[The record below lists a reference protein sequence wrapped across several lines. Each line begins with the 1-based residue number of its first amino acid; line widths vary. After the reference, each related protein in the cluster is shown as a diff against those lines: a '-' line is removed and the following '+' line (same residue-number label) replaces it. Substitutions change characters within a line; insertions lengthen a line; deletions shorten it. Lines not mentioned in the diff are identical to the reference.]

1 MLTIRSAQWPQ
12 DVAVLS
18 GLDTSFTIERIYRPV
33 REELSF
39 RLVEESVNPPLHKQY
54 AFQPADPAERQNW
67 DYTAIA
73 EEEGRLAGFMAAQYV
88 SWNRRV
94 VLWHLYVMPAYR
106 RLGVGTQLL
115 AALETYA
122 LSVEARCLWLETQN
136 TNYPAIQFY
145 RRSGFMFC
153 GFDESLYD
161 PETLANEEVA
171 LFFARPI
178 LTSARNDLL

>member
-1 MLTIRSAQWPQ
+1 MLTIRPAQWPH

-18 GLDTSFTIERIYRPV
+18 GLDTSFVTERIYRPI

-39 RLVEESVNPPLHKQY
+39 RLIEERVSPPHHKQY
-54 AFQPADPAERQNW
+54 AFHPDDPTERQNW

-73 EEEGRLAGFMAAQYV
+73 EEEGKLAGFMAAQYV

-94 VLWHLYVMPAYR
+94 VLWHLYVTPSYR
-106 RLGVGTQLL
+106 HLGVGTRLL
-115 AALETYA
+115 AALEPFARSTK
-122 LSVEARCLWLETQN
+122 ARCLWLETQN

-145 RRSGFMFC
+145 RRCGFTFC
-153 GFDESLYD
+153 GFDETLYD
-161 PETLANEEVA
+161 PEILPNEEVA

-178 LTSARNDLL
+178 MT